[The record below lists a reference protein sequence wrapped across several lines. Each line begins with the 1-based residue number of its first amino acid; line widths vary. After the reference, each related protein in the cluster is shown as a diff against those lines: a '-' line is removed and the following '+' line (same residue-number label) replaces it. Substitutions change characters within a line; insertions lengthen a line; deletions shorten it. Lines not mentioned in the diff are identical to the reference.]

1 MKVNS
6 IDYKITLNFKAS
18 IVVIIMIALL
28 TLSSFILIFF
38 QYKSHKKILFPIINL
53 NKDLEY
59 LIDKHWNQYNFV
71 KINSD
76 SLILKKNTLLNIES
90 KIDSLFYN
98 FYDLFFNDHS
108 IFLSRLNFSTLI
120 NQLIEIDMNFREY
133 SFIVNKH
140 INTITL
146 ESSNFSEENKIKLQ
160 VLQIQI
166 NDDIE
171 LLTKEI
177 ELFINKQHRLFKFF
191 IISLTILL
199 AIISVF
205 FVGFYIILWR
215 KTKDAMSTSFKHALV
230 YLKKS
235 LEKKSIDDIK
245 LDSVESEIRQFIHI
259 LKKSII
265 QLHASENHIKQIN
278 EKLGVVR
285 QEERK
290 QIAQHLHDNLGQNIS
305 ALQLENKVLTSQL
318 KNVDLPSQNTL
329 NRVDNILNDSNKLLK
344 QITNNLRIPDLKK
357 YGLLTLVKKLIKD
370 RNDLGL
376 TKFELKTLNIEKLNY
391 DDKTLVIYQCIQ
403 EGVNNILKHAKATYA
418 QISIVVKDYFIEIQ
432 IKDDGI
438 GITKKSFDTMGID
451 GMQQAVED
459 IAGVFKISSLENN
472 GTTLNIEIPI

>member
-1 MKVNS
+1 
-6 IDYKITLNFKAS
+6 
-18 IVVIIMIALL
+18 
-28 TLSSFILIFF
+28 
-38 QYKSHKKILFPIINL
+38 
-53 NKDLEY
+53 
-59 LIDKHWNQYNFV
+59 
-71 KINSD
+71 
-76 SLILKKNTLLNIES
+76 
-90 KIDSLFYN
+90 
-98 FYDLFFNDHS
+98 
-108 IFLSRLNFSTLI
+108 
-120 NQLIEIDMNFREY
+120 MNFREY

-191 IISLTILL
+191 FISLTILL

-278 EKLGVVR
+278 EKLG
-285 QEERK
+285 
-290 QIAQHLHDNLGQNIS
+290 
-305 ALQLENKVLTSQL
+305 
-318 KNVDLPSQNTL
+318 
-329 NRVDNILNDSNKLLK
+329 
-344 QITNNLRIPDLKK
+344 
-357 YGLLTLVKKLIKD
+357 
-370 RNDLGL
+370 
-376 TKFELKTLNIEKLNY
+376 
-391 DDKTLVIYQCIQ
+391 
-403 EGVNNILKHAKATYA
+403 
-418 QISIVVKDYFIEIQ
+418 
-432 IKDDGI
+432 
-438 GITKKSFDTMGID
+438 
-451 GMQQAVED
+451 
-459 IAGVFKISSLENN
+459 
-472 GTTLNIEIPI
+472 